1 MSLEISYF
9 LWIDIFSYFLLVHA
23 LAAAGCYWK
32 KARLFISSFICVKM

>member
-9 LWIDIFSYFLLVHA
+9 LWIDIFSYFPLVRV

-32 KARLFISSFICVKM
+32 KAHLLICSFTCVKM